1 MIKNITYKSKILA
14 IIIKGNYLKKRGVN
28 FFTNPKLNQQVAYM
42 NHPKNHLIQP
52 HTHKNS
58 LRKIKGTTEVLIIL
72 DGILKI
78 NFFDNKKKFIFSKT
92 AQKNDIIILLT
103 GGHGFE
109 VKKNCKM
116 IEVKQGPY
124 SLSMDKVKFE
134 KVDEKK
140 IKIK

>member
-1 MIKNITYKSKILA
+1 MIKHITYKGKNLA
-14 IIIKGNYLKKRGVN
+14 IIIKGNYLNKKGIN
-28 FFTNPKLNQQVAYM
+28 FFTDPKLNQQVAYM

-78 NFFDNKKKFIFSKT
+78 NFFDIKKKFLFSRLAK
-92 AQKNDIIILLT
+92 KNDIIILLS

-124 SLSMDKVKFE
+124 SKSEDKFKF
-134 KVDEKK
+134 
-140 IKIK
+140 

>member
-14 IIIKGNYLKKRGVN
+14 IIIKGNYLKKKGVN

-78 NFFDNKKKFIFSKT
+78 NFFDNKKKYIFSKT
-92 AQKNDIIILLT
+92 VQKNDIIILLT

-109 VKKNCKM
+109 IKKNCKM

-124 SLSMDKVKFE
+124 SKI
-134 KVDEKK
+134 EKK
-140 IKIK
+140 LKF

>member
-1 MIKNITYKSKILA
+1 MIKNITYKSKNLA
-14 IIIKGNYLKKRGVN
+14 IIIKGNYLKKKGIN
-28 FFTNPKLNQQVAYM
+28 FFTNPKINQQVAYM
-42 NHPKNHLIQP
+42 NHPKNHLIRP

-72 DGILKI
+72 DGVLKI
-78 NFFDNKKKFIFSKT
+78 NFFNNKKKYIFSKIVK
-92 AQKNDIIILLT
+92 KNDIVILLT

-124 SLSMDKVKFE
+124 SKIEDKLKF
-134 KVDEKK
+134 
-140 IKIK
+140 

>member
-1 MIKNITYKSKILA
+1 MIENITHKKEILA
-14 IIIKGNYLKKRGVN
+14 IIIRRNYLKKKGIN
-28 FFTNPKLNQQVAYM
+28 FFTNPKLNQQVAFM

-52 HTHKNS
+52 HSHKKRF
-58 LRKIKGTTEVLIIL
+58 RKIRGSTEVLIIL

-78 NFFDNKKKFIFSKT
+78 NFFDNNNKLILSKT
-92 AQKNDIIILLT
+92 IKKNDIVILLK

-124 SLSMDKVKFE
+124 LEAEDKSKF
-134 KVDEKK
+134 
-140 IKIK
+140 

>member
-1 MIKNITYKSKILA
+1 MIKHITYKGKVLA
-14 IIIKGNYLKKRGVN
+14 IIIKGNYLNKKGIN
-28 FFTNPKLNQQVAYM
+28 FFTNPKLNQQVAFM

-58 LRKIKGTTEVLIIL
+58 IRKIKGTTEVLIIL

-78 NFFDNKKKFIFSKT
+78 NFFNIKKKYLFSKL
-92 AQKNDIIILLT
+92 AKKNDIIILLS

-116 IEVKQGPY
+116 IEVKQGPF
-124 SLSMDKVKFE
+124 SKSEDKFKF
-134 KVDEKK
+134 
-140 IKIK
+140 

>member
-1 MIKNITYKSKILA
+1 MIKNITYKSKNLA
-14 IIIKGNYLKKRGVN
+14 IIIKSNYLKKKGIN

-42 NHPKNHLIQP
+42 NHPKNHLIRP

-72 DGILKI
+72 DGVLKI
-78 NFFDNKKKFIFSKT
+78 NFFNDKRKYIFSKIVK
-92 AQKNDIIILLT
+92 KNDIVVLLT

-124 SLSMDKVKFE
+124 SKIEDKLKF
-134 KVDEKK
+134 
-140 IKIK
+140 

>member
-1 MIKNITYKSKILA
+1 MIKNITHKSKILA
-14 IIIKGNYLKKRGVN
+14 IIIKGNYLKKKGVN

-78 NFFDNKKKFIFSKT
+78 NFFDNKKKYIFSKT

-124 SLSMDKVKFE
+124 SKSEDKFKF
-134 KVDEKK
+134 
-140 IKIK
+140 

>member
-1 MIKNITYKSKILA
+1 MIKNITHKSKILA

-92 AQKNDIIILLT
+92 ARKNDIIILLT

-109 VKKNCKM
+109 IKKNCKM

-124 SLSMDKVKFE
+124 SKSEDKFKF
-134 KVDEKK
+134 
-140 IKIK
+140 

>member
-1 MIKNITYKSKILA
+1 MIKHITHKRKILA
-14 IIIKGNYLKKRGVN
+14 IIIKSNYLKKKGVN

-42 NHPKNHLIQP
+42 NHPKKHLIQP

-58 LRKIKGTTEVLIIL
+58 LRKIKGTTEVLLIL

-78 NFFDNKKKFIFSKT
+78 NFFDNKKKYIFSNTVK
-92 AQKNDIIILLT
+92 KNDIVILLS

-109 VKKNCKM
+109 VMKNCKM

-124 SLSMDKVKFE
+124 SKIEDKFKF
-134 KVDEKK
+134 
-140 IKIK
+140 

>member
-1 MIKNITYKSKILA
+1 MIKNITHKSKILA

-78 NFFDNKKKFIFSKT
+78 NFFDNKKKFIFSRT

-124 SLSMDKVKFE
+124 SKSEDKFKF
-134 KVDEKK
+134 
-140 IKIK
+140 

>member
-1 MIKNITYKSKILA
+1 MIKNITYKSKNLA
-14 IIIKGNYLKKRGVN
+14 IIIKSNYLKKRGIN

-42 NHPKNHLIQP
+42 NHPKNHLIRP

-72 DGILKI
+72 DGVLKI
-78 NFFDNKKKFIFSKT
+78 NFFNDKRKYIFSKIVK
-92 AQKNDIIILLT
+92 KNDIVVLLT

-124 SLSMDKVKFE
+124 SKIEDKLKF
-134 KVDEKK
+134 
-140 IKIK
+140 

>member
-1 MIKNITYKSKILA
+1 MIKNITHKSKILA

-124 SLSMDKVKFE
+124 SKSEDKFKF
-134 KVDEKK
+134 
-140 IKIK
+140 